1 MTKQSKDQ
9 MHPFLSKERSDVDK
23 INDLWDIPSAGQ
35 GFLSQ
40 HRWKVASRPPPI
52 AMAPKKW
59 EGWIETFD

>member
-40 HRWKVASRPPPI
+40 VVYI
-52 AMAPKKW
+52 A
-59 EGWIETFD
+59 GRLHLDLHQ